1 MGALTQLY
9 VDPSIAGDSGTGTIG
24 DPYGDLEYCLA
35 QATVDSTNGSQINIK
50 AGTPEVLS
58 APLNLTAHF
67 GAGAESVPIVLR
79 GYTATAN
86 DGGMGEIDCGGYT
99 MFAANS
105 YSFLKLIELEIH
117 TFGSNHGINL
127 GGASQG
133 MGLLYCNIHK
143 GASSPSSKQLIRTGY
158 SGANR
163 VIGCYIH
170 DAGTGGMG
178 LYVQGNGSFVAY
190 NHIAACSTGINHP
203 SIVLIGNIIRMTENG
218 TGTTNGNDGANVCG
232 NIVYSTVANTGVGI
246 NISNTTTGDRP
257 AAFNN
262 IVAGFSGAGGVGI
275 SASGDT
281 EMIGHNAF
289 YNNTANMALG
299 DVYVDRT
306 ANDVAL
312 AADPFTDA
320 ANGDFSLTA
329 AAKAALRGVGW
340 PAAYL
345 GAHANTDGH
354 ITIGPIQ
361 YGEAEAGGGG
371 GRRPWLR
378 MHGG

>member
-67 GAGAESVPIVLR
+67 GAGAESAPIVLR

-99 MFAANS
+99 MFAADS

-117 TFGSNHGINL
+117 TFGNNHGISL

-133 MGLLYCNIHK
+133 VGLLYCNIHK
-143 GASSPSSKQLIRTGY
+143 GASSPSSRRLISTGY
-158 SGANR
+158 NGANR

-170 DAGTGGMG
+170 DAGTGGTG
-178 LYVQGNGSFVAY
+178 LHMQGTSSLVAY
-190 NHIAACSTGINHP
+190 NHIAACPTGINH
-203 SIVLIGNIIRMTENG
+203 VAVTVIGNIIRMTENG
-218 TGTTNGNDGANVCG
+218 TGTTCVQDGPNVCG

-246 NISNTTTGDRP
+246 NISSTTAGDRS

-289 YNNTANMALG
+289 YNNTANMALA
-299 DVYVDRT
+299 DVYVDLT

-329 AAKAALRGVGW
+329 AAKTALAAKGFPL
-340 PAAYL
+340 AYL
-345 GAHANTDGH
+345 GAHANTVPNLN
-354 ITIGPIQ
+354 IGPIQ
-361 YGEAEAGGGG
+361 MAAGGGASIYRRVARLLG
-371 GRRPWLR
+371 G
-378 MHGG
+378 